1 MALGWS
7 GGPGVEDACVWQINY
22 FLLSAMACLL
32 DHSRHLV

>member
-22 FLLSAMACLL
+22 SISQGLSA
-32 DHSRHLV
+32 